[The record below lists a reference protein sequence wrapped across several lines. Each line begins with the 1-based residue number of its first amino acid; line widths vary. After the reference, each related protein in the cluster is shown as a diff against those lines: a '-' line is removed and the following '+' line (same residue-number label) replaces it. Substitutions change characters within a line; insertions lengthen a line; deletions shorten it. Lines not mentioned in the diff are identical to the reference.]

1 MMHEGPLEIERK
13 WLVQDLP
20 DLSRHEGK
28 AILQGY
34 LAVAPDGTEV
44 RLRQTDGTCLET
56 VKSGGGLVRDEIEV
70 ELSQDQFEALW
81 PATAGRRL
89 TKTRHILHGEGPNVE
104 IDVYHDAL
112 AGLIVAEVEFPSA
125 NASARFA
132 PPPWCGTEVTEDERY
147 KNVNL
152 ALHGKPPQS

>member
-1 MMHEGPLEIERK
+1 MHQEPIEIERK

-28 AILQGY
+28 AVIQGY
-34 LAVAPDGTEV
+34 LAVAADGTEV
-44 RLRQTDGTCLET
+44 RLRRTDGTCVET

-70 ELSQDQFEALW
+70 ELSRDQFEALW

-89 TKTRHILHGEGPNVE
+89 AKTRHTLGWEGQNVE
-104 IDVYHDAL
+104 IDVYHGSLD
-112 AGLIVAEVEFPSA
+112 GLIVAEVEFPSA
-125 NASARFA
+125 GASARFK
-132 PPPWCGTEVTEDERY
+132 PPSWFGREATEDERY

-152 ALHGKPPQS
+152 ALHGRPHRT